1 MRGELQ
7 ALLRIQRFEH
17 QGSLHELRISRCRN
31 DGDFCD
37 CYWLLLQ
44 RASIKRGCNAYYV
57 VLHCSALTRVE
68 AEALIWAGDRQGP
81 RTPKRVSAGC
91 AGWTEL
97 KLRHNKLAN
106 HEVGYDQGPFGFRA
120 CGRSSDL

>member
-7 ALLRIQRFEH
+7 ALLGIQRFE
-17 QGSLHELRISRCRN
+17 QLGSLLELRRSRCRN
-31 DGDFCD
+31 DCDFRD

-81 RTPKRVSAGC
+81 RSPKRVSAGC
-91 AGWTEL
+91 AGRTGS
-97 KLRHNKLAN
+97 KLIRNKLAN
-106 HEVGYDQGPFGFRA
+106 HEVGNDKGPFGFRA